1 MRQQKY
7 KGAKKDAAQGF
18 TLMEIITVLVVIGII
33 TAIAIPNFIKAYE
46 RSLSRKARLDLI
58 AIHSAME
65 IYRAKNGDTPDT
77 GGFQD
82 ISYINNL
89 LFDANHQINNN
100 NFVIQLESEHGNIF
114 TATATRAKTG
124 TLLTVTQGKI
134 DETNPSCSSGICP

>member
-1 MRQQKY
+1 MIQSKHI
-7 KGAKKDAAQGF
+7 KKDIRYGF
-18 TLMEIITVLVVIGII
+18 TLMEIMTVLVVIGII

-65 IYRAKNGDTPDT
+65 IYQAKNGDTPDT

-89 LFDANHQINNN
+89 LFDANHQINNDD
-100 NFVIQLESEHGNIF
+100 FVIQLDSDPGGIF

-124 TLLTVTQGKI
+124 TVLTVTQGKI
-134 DETNPSCSSGICP
+134 DATNPSCSSGICP